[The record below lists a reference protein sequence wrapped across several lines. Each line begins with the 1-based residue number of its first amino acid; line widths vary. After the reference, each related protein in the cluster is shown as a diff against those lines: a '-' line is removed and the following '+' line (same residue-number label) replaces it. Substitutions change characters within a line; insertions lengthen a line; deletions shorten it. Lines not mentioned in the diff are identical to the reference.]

1 MNPTRLTNPKTQAAS
16 LFFAGLLPVIAFTLI
31 EEYYGVMAGLIAG
44 MAFGGGEVCWE
55 LYKYRKVQKITLFGN
70 GLLIFL
76 GGISLISSE
85 GIWFK
90 LQPAVME
97 GLFALILWGSVL
109 LGKPLLSYLAE
120 QQGHQLPEIIK
131 SRMKGITFRSGLFF
145 AIQAGLAV
153 WAALAWSTTN
163 WALLKGIGL
172 TVSFILYLFVE
183 GFLLRKVV
191 LNKTSQSH
199 SQTSETLRP

>member
-1 MNPTRLTNPKTQAAS
+1 MKPTSPTNPKAQAAS
-16 LFFAGLLPVIAFTLI
+16 FFFAGLLPVIAFTLI
-31 EEYYGVMAGLIAG
+31 EEYYGVVAGLIAG
-44 MAFGGGEVCWE
+44 MVFGVGEVFWE
-55 LYKYRKVQKITLFGN
+55 LYKYKKVQKMTLFGN
-70 GLLIFL
+70 GLLVVL
-76 GGISLISSE
+76 GLISLISSE

-97 GLFALILWGSVL
+97 GVFALILWGSVI

-145 AIQAGLAV
+145 AIHAGLAV
-153 WAALAWSTTN
+153 WAALAWSTTS

-172 TVSFILYLFVE
+172 TVSFILYLFAE
-183 GFLLRKVV
+183 GFLLRKLV
-191 LNKTSQSH
+191 LNKTSQDH
-199 SQTSETLRP
+199 SQGFEE

>member
-1 MNPTRLTNPKTQAAS
+1 MNPGNSTNTTNPKAQAAS

-44 MAFGGGEVCWE
+44 MVFGVGEICWE
-55 LYKYRKVQKITLFGN
+55 LYKYKKVQKMTLFGN
-70 GLLIFL
+70 GLLLAL
-76 GGISLISSE
+76 GAVSLVSSE

-109 LGKPLLSYLAE
+109 MGKPLLSYLAE
-120 QQGHQLPEIIK
+120 QQGHQLPDLIK

-145 AIQAGLAV
+145 ALHAGLAV
-153 WAALAWSTTN
+153 WAAVAWSTTN

-172 TVSFILYLFVE
+172 TVSFILYLVVE
-183 GFLLRKVV
+183 GVLLRKVV
-191 LNKTSQSH
+191 LKPSNQVHTNI
-199 SQTSETLRP
+199 EN